1 MIIYL
6 ALLRGINVG
15 GKNKIKM
22 ADLKQMFEALGLN
35 KVETYIQSGNIIFES
50 SGTADKLRT
59 VIENE
64 ILKTFGFSVIVIIRT
79 ATELEQII
87 RQCPFSQEDIAAAE
101 AANTEG
107 ESLYVSL
114 LTEPPRAEKKECLN
128 SYQSAEDEFQIK
140 DRDVYLLLRHSI
152 RNSKLANNLQKL
164 EVPSTTRNW
173 KTMNRL
179 YSIVKAR

>member
-22 ADLKQMFEALGLN
+22 ADLKQMFETLGFD

-50 SGTADKLRT
+50 TETADKLQT
-59 VIENE
+59 VITNE
-64 ILKTFGFSVIVIIRT
+64 ILKTFGFSISVIIRT
-79 ATELEQII
+79 ATELERII
-87 RQCPFSQEDIAAAE
+87 RGCPFSQEEIAAAE
-101 AANTEG
+101 SANTEG

-114 LTEPPRAEKKECLN
+114 LTETPPAERKESLN
-128 SYQSAEDEFQIK
+128 TYRSTEDEFQIK

-173 KTMNRL
+173 KTMNKL
-179 YSIVKAR
+179 YTIVKTR